1 VSKEIPGKDTVKL
14 ENDSRY
20 GHCFRVTRKDEKHI
34 RQKKQYEHLITVQK
48 GVLFTTRTMKSHSA
62 DYRAVFEEYTAKQAE
77 LVQKCVAVV
86 ATYVPVIEEM
96 REMISNL
103 DVLLS
108 FAHAS
113 VSASTPYVR
122 PQMTIAGNGDII
134 LKQARHPCIEA
145 MEDTGN
151 SFIPNDVSLVRGDSH
166 FQIITGPNMGGKSTY
181 IRTVGIVALMAQIGC
196 FVPCEEAQ
204 LSITD
209 CILARVGAGDS
220 QLRGVSTFMQE
231 MLETSFILRAASEKS
246 LIIIDELGRGTS
258 TYDGFGLAWAI
269 SEHLATEVKG
279 FCLFATHFHELTAL
293 ANEVPGV
300 KNMHVSALA
309 EENKLTMMYQVK
321 EGACDQSFGIHVAE
335 MVHFPEEVIQMAKRK
350 AAELEDFG
358 EGHQSNDNTDP
369 NKRQLT
375 EKKQAEQL
383 IENFLNDFALLP
395 LDQLSDEEAMA
406 RTQQLQEKLLAQ
418 DNPTVKRLLDH
429 NTQII
434 A

>member
-1 VSKEIPGKDTVKL
+1 LSSFEGAA
-14 ENDSRY
+14 
-20 GHCFRVTRKDEKHI
+20 
-34 RQKKQYEHLITVQK
+34 YEASHLQ
-48 GVLFTTRTMKSHSA
+48 
-62 DYRAVFEEYTAKQAE
+62 
-77 LVQKCVAVV
+77 
-86 ATYVPVIEEM
+86 
-96 REMISNL
+96 
-103 DVLLS
+103 
-108 FAHAS
+108 
-113 VSASTPYVR
+113 
-122 PQMTIAGNGDII
+122 
-134 LKQARHPCIEA
+134 
-145 MEDTGN
+145 
-151 SFIPNDVSLVRGDSH
+151 
-166 FQIITGPNMGGKSTY
+166 
-181 IRTVGIVALMAQIGC
+181 
-196 FVPCEEAQ
+196 
-204 LSITD
+204 
-209 CILARVGAGDS
+209 
-220 QLRGVSTFMQE
+220 
-231 MLETSFILRAASEKS
+231 AASEKS